1 MKDHQ
6 PNQCS
11 RAGRRTPAVLV
22 VALALQSGLLPGS
35 EMGSAA
41 SVAANP
47 AGKLAEPARADD
59 RLSPAAFADPP
70 IQNRPGCFWAWLN
83 GSITAEQITRD
94 LEAMKQGG
102 MRGGEIWDV
111 AAYADPDH
119 RVPAGSP
126 FLGPE
131 STRLIVHAIREADRL
146 GLELGLVASSG
157 WNAGGSWIK
166 PEHAGKGLCH
176 STTTVKGSRG
186 FHDALPLPELP
197 KNCPRDE
204 QGRPSYLREV
214 AVLAVPD
221 TSPARFSRNW
231 DASRSQG
238 PASRRWNL
246 TAWNS
251 TASRPGRKPWP
262 MGFNGRWVT
271 R

>member
-1 MKDHQ
+1 MKHHPPSDHR
-6 PNQCS
+6 
-11 RAGRRTPAVLV
+11 RASCCISVVLLV
-22 VALALQSGLLPGS
+22 CLVLQWGLLPC
-35 EMGSAA
+35 SAETL
-41 SVAANP
+41 
-47 AGKLAEPARADD
+47 KETARADD

-70 IQNRPGCFWAWLN
+70 IQTRPGCFWAWLN

-111 AAYADPDH
+111 AAYADPDQ
-119 RVPAGSP
+119 RVPAGPP

-166 PEHAGKGLCH
+166 PEHAGKGLYH
-176 STTTVKGSRG
+176 STTTVKGPTG

-221 TSPARFSRNW
+221 NPTKTI
-231 DASRSQG
+231 ASGNQVID
-238 PASRRWNL
+238 L
-246 TAWNS
+246 TNE
-251 TASRPGRKPWP
+251 G
-262 MGFNGRWVT
+262 
-271 R
+271 